1 MKFDLEKSL
10 EILEKTPTVIRVLLS
25 AASKEWVMNNEGAE
39 TFSPY
44 DVVGHLISGE
54 KTDWPV
60 RMKMIL
66 EFGTAKTFVPYDRFA
81 MFTESIGKS
90 TEELVDEFDQLRKV
104 NIEWLRSLNLSETDF
119 MKKGNH
125 PTFGEVTLAQLVATW
140 VVHDLTHLSQITRVM
155 AKQYKEEIGPWV
167 QFFRLMSF

>member
-1 MKFDLEKSL
+1 
-10 EILEKTPTVIRVLLS
+10 
-25 AASKEWVMNNEGAE
+25 
-39 TFSPY
+39 
-44 DVVGHLISGE
+44 
-54 KTDWPV
+54 
-60 RMKMIL
+60 
-66 EFGTAKTFVPYDRFA
+66 

-125 PTFGEVTLAQLVATW
+125 PTFGEVTLVQLVATW

-167 QFFRLMSF
+167 LFFRLMSF

>member
-10 EILEKTPTVIRVLLS
+10 EILEKTPTVIRALLS

-44 DVVGHLISGE
+44 DVVGHLIQGE
-54 KTDWPV
+54 KTDWPE
-60 RMKMIL
+60 RIKMIL
-66 EFGTAKTFVPYDRFA
+66 EFGTAKAFVPYDRFA
-81 MFTESIGKS
+81 MFTESAGKPIA
-90 TEELVDEFDQLRKV
+90 ELLDEFEQLRKV

-125 PTFGEVTLAQLVATW
+125 PTFGEVTLAQLISTW

-167 QFFRLMSF
+167 LFFRLMSF

>member
-10 EILEKTPTVIRVLLS
+10 EILERTPTVIRALLS

-44 DVVGHLISGE
+44 DVVGHLIQGE
-54 KTDWPV
+54 KTDWPERIKV
-60 RMKMIL
+60 IL
-66 EFGTAKTFVPYDRFA
+66 EYGTTKTFMPYDRFA
-81 MFTESIGKS
+81 MFTESAGKPIA
-90 TEELVDEFDQLRKV
+90 ELLNEFEQLRKV

-125 PTFGEVTLAQLVATW
+125 PTFGEVTLGQLVATW

-167 QFFRLMSF
+167 QFFRLMNY

>member
-10 EILEKTPTVIRVLLS
+10 EILERTPTVIKALLS

-44 DVVGHLISGE
+44 DVVGHLIQGE
-54 KTDWPV
+54 KTDWPE
-60 RMKMIL
+60 RIKMIL
-66 EFGTAKTFVPYDRFA
+66 EFGTAKAFVPYDQFA
-81 MFTESIGKS
+81 MFTESAGKPI
-90 TEELVDEFDQLRKV
+90 TELLDAFEQLRKV

-119 MKKGNH
+119 SKKGTH
-125 PTFGEVTLAQLVATW
+125 PTFGEVTLQQLVSTW

>member
-10 EILEKTPTVIRVLLS
+10 EVLERTPTVIRVLLS

-44 DVVGHLISGE
+44 DVVGHLIQGE
-54 KTDWPV
+54 KTDWPERIKV
-60 RMKMIL
+60 IL
-66 EFGTAKTFVPYDRFA
+66 QYGTAKTFVPYDRFA